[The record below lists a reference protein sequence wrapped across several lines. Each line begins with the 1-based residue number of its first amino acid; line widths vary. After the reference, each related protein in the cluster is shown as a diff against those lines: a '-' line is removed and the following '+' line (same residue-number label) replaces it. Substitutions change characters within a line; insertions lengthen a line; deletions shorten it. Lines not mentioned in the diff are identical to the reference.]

1 MKLRALALIG
11 SLLFASPALAQDP
24 TPPGPGGQEE
34 GGRRRG
40 GFGRGGPGL
49 PLDQLKEELGLT
61 PEQVA
66 AAEKIGEEMRTKMR
80 EAFESG
86 DREGMR
92 ERMRTMFE
100 ESFAKL
106 EETLTPEQKEKFKA
120 FREQMEQRRAQFGR
134 GRGEGG
140 PGGEFGRGRGE
151 GRGRGGE
158 RLREEALAAL
168 NLQGEDAAVITPL
181 LDAVL
186 QGREAGR
193 GDAETRRR
201 ELQTKVGETTDPEA
215 IGKLLSDFRA
225 AREAARAA
233 ALQTQEQLREVL
245 TVEQE
250 AKLVALGVLE

>member
-11 SLLFASPALAQDP
+11 SLLFVSPAVAQDP

-34 GGRRRG
+34 GGRRRA
-40 GFGRGGPGL
+40 FAGRGPGL
-49 PLDQLKEELGLT
+49 PIEQLTDQLGLT

-66 AAEKIGEEMRTKMR
+66 EAQKIAEEMRAKMR

-86 DREGMR
+86 DRQGMR
-92 ERMRTMFE
+92 ERMRAMFE
-100 ESFAKL
+100 ESFARL
-106 EETLTPEQKEKFKA
+106 EETLTPEQKDKFKA
-120 FREQMEQRRAQFGR
+120 FREQMEQRRVQFGR

-140 PGGEFGRGRGE
+140 E
-151 GRGRGGE
+151 GRGRERGRE
-158 RLREEALAAL
+158 RLREEALSAL
-168 NLQGEDAAVITPL
+168 DLQGEDAAVITPL

-186 QGREAGR
+186 QGRDVGR
-193 GDAETRRR
+193 ADAETRRR
-201 ELQTKVGETTDPEA
+201 ELQQKVAETTDPEA
-215 IGKLLSDFRA
+215 IGKLLAEFRA

-233 ALQTQEQLREVL
+233 ALQSQEQLREVL